1 MDNYIFES
9 PDQGKTVYQ
18 RKFGEEDRILY
29 STNNSVT
36 ETLDELKS
44 VKLLSEI
51 YRASKTNKVLQDAL
65 ERAIMIYHL
74 TENKDGK
81 TS

>member
-1 MDNYIFES
+1 MDPYIFES
-9 PDQGKTVYQ
+9 PDHGKTIYR
-18 RKFGEEDRILY
+18 RKFGEEDRTLHSIDD
-29 STNNSVT
+29 SVT

-51 YRASKTNKVLQDAL
+51 YRASKTNKVLRDAL
-65 ERAIMIYHL
+65 ERAIIIYHL
-74 TENKDGK
+74 TENKDGE

>member
-9 PDQGKTVYQ
+9 PDHGKTVYR
-18 RKFGEEDRILY
+18 RKFGEKDRTLHLIDD
-29 STNNSVT
+29 SVT
-36 ETLDELKS
+36 ETLDELKN

-51 YRASKTNKVLQDAL
+51 YRASKTNKVLRDTL

-74 TENKDGK
+74 TENKDGE

>member
-1 MDNYIFES
+1 MDPYIFES
-9 PDQGKTVYQ
+9 PDHGKTIYR
-18 RKFGEEDRILY
+18 RKFGE
-29 STNNSVT
+29 NSRTLHSVDDAVT
-36 ETLDELKS
+36 QTLDELKN

-51 YRASKTNKVLQDAL
+51 YRASKTNKVLRDAL